1 MPNGHGGNVRFGSA
15 LMLLETENLAVCGA
29 RLTHDHVEGVTAF
42 KEKRPPKF
50 KGR

>member
-1 MPNGHGGNVRFGSA
+1 M
-15 LMLLETENLAVCGA
+15 ETLAVGGA
-29 RLTHDHVEGVTAF
+29 RLTHDHAEGVAAF